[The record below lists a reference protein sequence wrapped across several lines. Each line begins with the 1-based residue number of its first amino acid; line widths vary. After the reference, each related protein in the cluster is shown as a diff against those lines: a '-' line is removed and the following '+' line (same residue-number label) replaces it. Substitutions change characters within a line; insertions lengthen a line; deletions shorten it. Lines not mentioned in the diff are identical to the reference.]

1 MIVVTGA
8 RRSGT
13 SMWMQALRAAG
24 FAVWGEA
31 HPEPWGERLRSLNPG
46 GFWETP
52 LREGINFTT
61 NPDPGTGAW
70 IDPRETHGDVIKVFA
85 QGVARTD
92 FAYLDRVVATIRPWR
107 DFAASRARLAA
118 LDVAPDGTAPATMYE
133 VPAVVEWWMNYYVLM
148 RDALV
153 RGYPFSIVA
162 YDELVAQP
170 RAVLAEAL
178 PWLGGGDVDA
188 AVATVGSSH
197 ATAPDA
203 TWDRAADEGAVPPS
217 VLDACD
223 ALYAR
228 VLEGARFDDALF
240 AELDAAHELVLPVFA
255 ERAVA
260 SAS

>member
-1 MIVVTGA
+1 
-8 RRSGT
+8 
-13 SMWMQALRAAG
+13 MWMQALRAAG
-24 FAVWGEA
+24 FPVWGEA

-70 IDPRETHGDVIKVFA
+70 VDPRQTRGDVIKVFA

-162 YDELVAQP
+162 YDELVAEP

-188 AVATVGSSH
+188 AVATIG
-197 ATAPDA
+197 AARAAAPDA
-203 TWDRAADEGAVPPS
+203 DWDRAADEASVPGS
-217 VLDACD
+217 VLEACD
-223 ALYAR
+223 AL
-228 VLEGARFDDALF
+228 
-240 AELDAAHELVLPVFA
+240 
-255 ERAVA
+255 
-260 SAS
+260 